1 MYRVKANAGYRDV
14 DGTLTIPES
23 DFSSAKA
30 ALDYA
35 LDMTITSGR
44 DNTISFIDSKS
55 AIQPCHELAS
65 VSYMLFI
72 DIDLTEW
79 PDGMTDLIE
88 AVKSATGKNRGIVA
102 KQHCSLTNCTRIW
115 QKGYT
120 EIESMG

>member
-1 MYRVKANAGYRDV
+1 MYKVKANAGYRDV

-44 DNTISFIDSKS
+44 DNTISFIDTRS
-55 AIQPCHELAS
+55 AIQTNHELAS
-65 VSYMLFI
+65 VNYT
-72 DIDLTEW
+72 DISLTEW

-88 AVKSATGKNRGIVA
+88 AVKTMTGKKSDIVA
-102 KQHCSLTNCTRIW
+102 KQYCSLTKRTRMW

-120 EIESMG
+120 EIERNA